1 MAGKNRAF
9 SVLVAKNVAH
19 DATSIS
25 DLAEGE
31 LLIVN
36 AATNAPVAPGSE
48 ISDVE
53 AVKVIQGGAGVN
65 RYFSPTIAGVNVTA
79 YKGSEYAAAV
89 GQEIEIACPAPTAG
103 NTYNLVIINREDQ
116 DTLRIRQDKSVYSV
130 VAEGS
135 ITTAETM
142 AIALVAKINADPN
155 ARFTASQV
163 AGTITLVA
171 DLGSDS
177 DINLVGQ
184 FPLQP
189 IASVVLQ
196 EVDTDTPYN
205 VTEVGTVIES
215 VASNFGSGTYQHV
228 KTIEDSVQ
236 GFRGITNRRKFP
248 APIQQYFAVA
258 GTNYDLYVIEFN
270 DSHEAGFAPNDIEAP
285 ITLIVAIPDGSTTAG
300 AYFED
305 IMNPWLASTPKA
317 FAPVNIV
324 A

>member
-36 AATNAPVAPGSE
+36 AATNAPVVPGSE

-53 AVKVIQGGAGVN
+53 TIKIIQGGAGVN
-65 RYFSPTIAGVNVTA
+65 RYFSPDIQGVNVTA

-89 GQEIEIACPAPTAG
+89 SQEITIDCPDPTAG
-103 NTYNLVIINREDQ
+103 NTYNLVIVHREDQ

-130 VAEGS
+130 EGS
-135 ITTAETM
+135 SVINTDDELADEF
-142 AIALVAKINADPN
+142 VAKINADPN
-155 ARFTASQV
+155 ARCTAS
-163 AGTITLVA
+163 ATTGTITLVFDKPA
-171 DLGSDS
+171 DSEVDLT
-177 DINLVGQ
+177 GQ
-184 FPLQP
+184 FPLQ
-189 IASVVLQ
+189 AFAQVVLQ

-205 VTEVGTVIES
+205 VTEVGTVTET
-215 VASNFGSGTYQHV
+215 VAPNFGTGTYQSV
-228 KTIEDSVQ
+228 KNIEDSVQ

-248 APIQQYFAVA
+248 APLQQYFAVA

-270 DSHEAGFAPNDIEAP
+270 NVHEAGFAPNDIAAP
-285 ITLIVAIPDGSTTAG
+285 VSLIVAIPDGSTTAG

-305 IMNPWLASTPKA
+305 IINPWLASTPKS